1 MIDDQIDDSIP
12 QDELFDDTH
21 DAEFDATSAF
31 LKSAGGEEDDQAGPS
46 DDPDAEPADGE
57 TEAPAAA
64 TEDDPEFDIKVGEE
78 TRKAKLSDLK
88 RLYGQEA
95 ALTQKSQIVAE
106 LRAKA
111 EHDASRATLAL
122 TNQTQR
128 AQAEWAKYADLDFLA
143 LSTRM
148 DPEDFTALRAEAK
161 AALDNVNFFTTEL
174 DGLQKATAER
184 HATTVRERA
193 AATVAELSDPA
204 KGIKGWG
211 QPLYEDVMNYAV
223 QQGMPPE
230 AARSIIEAPALRL
243 LHKAMMFDRAQA
255 KAPAAVTK
263 VVAKPT
269 VTLKPGGAKEA
280 ANTDSFQSAL
290 KSMRDRG
297 GNLDATADAFAAH
310 ARRSN

>member
-1 MIDDQIDDSIP
+1 
-12 QDELFDDTH
+12 
-21 DAEFDATSAF
+21 
-31 LKSAGGEEDDQAGPS
+31 
-46 DDPDAEPADGE
+46 
-57 TEAPAAA
+57 
-64 TEDDPEFDIKVGEE
+64 
-78 TRKAKLSDLK
+78 
-88 RLYGQEA
+88 
-95 ALTQKSQIVAE
+95 
-106 LRAKA
+106 
-111 EHDASRATLAL
+111 
-122 TNQTQR
+122 
-128 AQAEWAKYADLDFLA
+128 
-143 LSTRM
+143 
-148 DPEDFTALRAEAK
+148 
-161 AALDNVNFFTTEL
+161 
-174 DGLQKATAER
+174 
-184 HATTVRERA
+184 
-193 AATVAELSDPA
+193 
-204 KGIKGWG
+204 
-211 QPLYEDVMNYAV
+211 MNYAV